1 MLELQHVV
9 KHYDDS
15 VGEPIRAVDG
25 ASMSVAAGEFVAIY
39 GPSGSGKTTLLQLI
53 AGIGKPDSGRVLVN
67 GMDIAEMSASEADS
81 YRLRDLG
88 IVDQPEALFPGDS
101 AIRNACL
108 KLWLTNR
115 REAEAIVEPLL
126 RRLGLGA
133 RLQHRTERLSMGE
146 RQRVAIARAL
156 AIDPKIVLADEPT
169 ASLDSRRT
177 REVLALL
184 RELCTERGTVTVL
197 ATHDATA
204 AAFAD
209 HVYALEDGRLRPY
222 TPSDE
227 SFASR
232 DD

>member
-15 VGEPIRAVDG
+15 AGEPIRAVDG
-25 ASMSVAAGEFVAIY
+25 VSMSVAAGEFVAIY

-67 GMDIAEMSASEADS
+67 GREIAEMSASEADS

-88 IVDQPEALFPGDS
+88 IVDRPEALFPGES

-115 REAEAIVEPLL
+115 REAESIVEPLL
-126 RRLGLGA
+126 RRLGLGD

-146 RQRVAIARAL
+146 RQRLAIARAL
-156 AIDPKIVLADEPT
+156 AIGPKIVLADEPT
-169 ASLDSRRT
+169 ANLDSRRT
-177 REVLALL
+177 REVLVLL
-184 RELCTERGTVTVL
+184 RELCTEGGTVTVL
-197 ATHDATA
+197 ATHDASA

-209 HVYALEDGRLRPY
+209 HVYALEDGRLRPH
-222 TPSDE
+222 TPSDD
-227 SFASR
+227 SVASR